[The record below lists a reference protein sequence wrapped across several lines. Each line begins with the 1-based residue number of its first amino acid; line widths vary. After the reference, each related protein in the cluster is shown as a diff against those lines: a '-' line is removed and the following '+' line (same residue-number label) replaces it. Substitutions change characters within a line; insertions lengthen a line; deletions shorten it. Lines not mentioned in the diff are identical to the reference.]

1 MKKLKYILTIIA
13 IILSFYFT
21 DKLMILVDNKNP
33 LMQTIIKE
41 ETNYNIKPVNAEIK
55 DNTIIPG
62 LNGKKVNR
70 HKSLIKMEEFSKFN
84 EIYLE
89 YDEITPDISLKD
101 NKDKIIVKG
110 NKLKNK
116 VALIVEENT
125 LIENY
130 LNDNNIK
137 YSYITKLNSNLTL
150 KREYINGEKEEKNFS
165 NLNSLLNKNKINSKI
180 CLINYYNIETCN
192 SKKYYIVNTSLKIN
206 NGLIDSLNKL
216 GSGDIILISSSLS
229 LDNLKLL
236 LNEINKQ
243 DLQIDYLSKVINENI
258 EN

>member
-84 EIYLE
+84 EIYLK

-150 KREYINGEKEEKNFS
+150 KIEYINGEKEEKNFS
-165 NLNSLLNKNKINSKI
+165 NLN
-180 CLINYYNIETCN
+180 
-192 SKKYYIVNTSLKIN
+192 
-206 NGLIDSLNKL
+206 
-216 GSGDIILISSSLS
+216 
-229 LDNLKLL
+229 
-236 LNEINKQ
+236 
-243 DLQIDYLSKVINENI
+243 
-258 EN
+258 

>member
-84 EIYLE
+84 EIYLK

-137 YSYITKLNSNLTL
+137 YSYI
-150 KREYINGEKEEKNFS
+150 
-165 NLNSLLNKNKINSKI
+165 LNK
-180 CLINYYNIETCN
+180 
-192 SKKYYIVNTSLKIN
+192 YIFKCVFNHR
-206 NGLIDSLNKL
+206 G
-216 GSGDIILISSSLS
+216 
-229 LDNLKLL
+229 
-236 LNEINKQ
+236 
-243 DLQIDYLSKVINENI
+243 
-258 EN
+258 